1 MTGKRI
7 IIGITASI
15 AAYKAAYLI
24 RYFIRN
30 SYEVKVIMTPAAV
43 DFISPLTLGVLSKN
57 KVLVHFS
64 DDNEW
69 NSHVEFGLWAD
80 YFLIAPASA
89 NTIAK
94 MAHGIADNLLLTT
107 YLSARCRVGVA
118 PAMDMD
124 MWKSLSVQENLEKI
138 RSRGVDVFNVVSG
151 ELASG
156 LTGEG
161 RMMEPENIFEVV
173 DNILFK
179 KDLKGKNVLITAGP
193 THEYIDPVRF
203 IGNNSSGK
211 MGIAL
216 ATECL
221 HRGANV
227 ILILGPVNEKY
238 IPEEIEIVSVVSAQ
252 QMHEA
257 VSHRAAGMDIII
269 FAAAVADYCPVQIEK
284 NKIKKNGD
292 NLNIELKK
300 TIDIAASAGKCK
312 LKGQIYV
319 GFALETDNEFEN
331 AIKKLKIK
339 NFDLI
344 VLNSLNDK
352 GAGFGYDT
360 NKITIISSE
369 NNKLT
374 NYELKSKDEVAK
386 DIVDEIVA
394 II

>member
-1 MTGKRI
+1 MIGKRI

-15 AAYKAAYLI
+15 AAYKAAWLV

-43 DFISPLTLGVLSKN
+43 DFISPLTLGVLSRN

-69 NSHVEFGLWAD
+69 NSHVDFGMWAD

-124 MWKSLSVQENLEKI
+124 MWNSSSVQENLEKL
-138 RSRGVDVFNVVSG
+138 RSQGVDVFNVGSG

-156 LTGEG
+156 LIGEG
-161 RMMEPENIFEVV
+161 RMMEPENLFEIL
-173 DNILFK
+173 DNSLFK
-179 KDLKGKNVLITAGP
+179 KDLAGKKIMITAGP

-216 ATECL
+216 AKQCL
-221 HRGANV
+221 MRGADV
-227 ILILGPVNEKY
+227 ILILGPISDRS
-238 IPEEIEIVSVVSAQ
+238 IPQEIEIVSVVSAQ
-252 QMHEA
+252 QMYEA
-257 VSHRAAGMDIII
+257 VSHRAGSMDIII
-269 FAAAVADYCPVQIEK
+269 FAAAVADYTPVKTEE
-284 NKIKKNGD
+284 NKIKKDGE

-300 TIDIAASAGKCK
+300 TIDIAASAGKNK
-312 LKGQIYV
+312 LRDQIFV

-331 AIKKLKIK
+331 AVKKLKIK

-344 VLNSLNDK
+344 VLNSLNDE
-352 GAGFGYDT
+352 GAGFGHDT

-369 NNKLT
+369 NNKMT
-374 NYELKSKDEVAK
+374 NYELKSKDEVAQ
-386 DIVDEIVA
+386 DIVNEIVSLF
-394 II
+394 